1 MVCPKCGNELPEH
14 FLDPESW
21 EVAAEMGRH
30 QKCSACGLRITKK
43 IIWQNMKPSDCK
55 KVQNEEIQEDE
66 FESYDDGFCID
77 CVEGCIFAK
86 GDGTWDYVQDEEGNW
101 AYPSDIDSEE

>member
-1 MVCPKCGNELPEH
+1 MDCPKCGNELPEH

-21 EVAAEMGRH
+21 EVAVEMSRH
-30 QKCSACGLRITKK
+30 QKCSVCGLRVTKE

-77 CVEGCIFAK
+77 CVEECIFAK
-86 GDGTWDYVQDEEGNW
+86 GDGTWGYVQDEEENW
-101 AYPSDIDSEE
+101 GCPPDVD